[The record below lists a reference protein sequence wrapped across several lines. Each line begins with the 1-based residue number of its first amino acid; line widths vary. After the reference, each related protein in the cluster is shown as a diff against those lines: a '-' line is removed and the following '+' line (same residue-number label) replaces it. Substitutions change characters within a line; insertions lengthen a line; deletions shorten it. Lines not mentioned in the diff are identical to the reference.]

1 MNTPAPVS
9 GLSGLS
15 GQPAA
20 PPVEL
25 DPSRGPGMW
34 KLKQSTTAQTALGTK
49 LKPLPA
55 TLTHARLTANGASGV
70 NGHNAT
76 RLAALARKA
85 RCGHMPSLRSLVERS
100 VKETHRCQLSVTL
113 WMN

>member
-1 MNTPAPVS
+1 MQKVDVQIGSAMCIGILHTGLMNTPAPVS
-9 GLSGLS
+9 GLSGPS

-25 DPSRGPGMW
+25 DPNRGPGMW

-55 TLTHARLTANGASGV
+55 TLTHAVR
-70 NGHNAT
+70 
-76 RLAALARKA
+76 
-85 RCGHMPSLRSLVERS
+85 
-100 VKETHRCQLSVTL
+100 TL
-113 WMN
+113 KKL

>member
-1 MNTPAPVS
+1 MNIPAPVS

-25 DPSRGPGMW
+25 DQSKGPGMW
-34 KLKQSTTAQTALGTK
+34 KLQQSTTAQTALGKK

-55 TLTHARLTANGASGV
+55 TLTHAVRT
-70 NGHNAT
+70 
-76 RLAALARKA
+76 
-85 RCGHMPSLRSLVERS
+85 LVIKLYKRI
-100 VKETHRCQLSVTL
+100 L
-113 WMN
+113 

>member
-1 MNTPAPVS
+1 MCIGKLLTGLMNTPAPVS

-34 KLKQSTTAQTALGTK
+34 KLKQSMTAQTALGKK

-55 TLTHARLTANGASGV
+55 TLTHAVRT
-70 NGHNAT
+70 
-76 RLAALARKA
+76 
-85 RCGHMPSLRSLVERS
+85 LRIL
-100 VKETHRCQLSVTL
+100 
-113 WMN
+113 

>member
-1 MNTPAPVS
+1 MPKVDLQVGSAMCIGILHTGLMNTPAPVS

-55 TLTHARLTANGASGV
+55 TLTHAVRTFKK
-70 NGHNAT
+70 T
-76 RLAALARKA
+76 
-85 RCGHMPSLRSLVERS
+85 
-100 VKETHRCQLSVTL
+100 VTSFF
-113 WMN
+113 